1 MAFLLLSIFMRGV
14 WGSGWGT
21 ALGGEGMCYTWSSV
35 TVLQCCSVTPGV
47 GRVITLSIQG
57 AARKGGQLYT
67 PAA

>member
-21 ALGGEGMCYTWSSV
+21 ALGGEGMCYSV
-35 TVLQCCSVTPGV
+35 TPGAVLQCCSVTPGV

>member
-1 MAFLLLSIFMRGV
+1 MCGV
-14 WGSGWGT
+14 WVP
-21 ALGGEGMCYTWSSV
+21 GGGDGGLRWVVKECV
-35 TVLQCCSVTPGV
+35 TVLHLEQCYSVTPGV